1 MKLIF
6 IKKKLKV
13 VFSVMEELCENIFM
27 IIIVFKGWYLLK
39 FFKFWNIFVCVC
51 EYYCL
56 LFDYE
61 SLFFNFCVFDN
72 I

>member
-1 MKLIF
+1 
-6 IKKKLKV
+6 
-13 VFSVMEELCENIFM
+13 MEELCENIFM

-39 FFKFWNIFVCVC
+39 FFKFWNIFVYVC